1 VYWVFDSTGNRNVGQ
16 LVRYDFQQPHGPGSM
31 DHSIASVR
39 RFIEVEL
46 ETSNE
51 ALEQAGVHAGM
62 VVHPT
67 TRDLYIAVPGKNH
80 ILKVDAD
87 SGQFARTAREEYPI
101 YSNRLPSFEYSI
113 WECVKQ
119 SIFASQINQPSG
131 LVFSLD
137 YERLFVAERGTGS
150 ILVYEVETQELLST
164 IRTEFRTMGGLAISP
179 NGGEL
184 YFVDA
189 DTNTLQSISI
199 IRVCDQVYASRTN
212 PEYKRELERAKVVLG
227 VSDPFILLPTTDT
240 TKCTV
245 DPIVPDT
252 AFFDQVHD
260 DTGYASDNP
269 DVQSVNAGMNAAA
282 ALLANRTDC
291 EVDSDLN
298 FDALLLGGYYCHTC
312 LPDQHLLCGGGTTV
326 DGDTST
332 PGSCTNVQWEGYIC
346 DNEFQIV
353 ENTNTE
359 LPGRTYYQ
367 IQTMNGTNVDSST
380 LVLKRGVTYTFQ
392 MDVDDVVC
400 LTTTAQSKNE
410 LMIEESVSLG
420 CVTQFDG
427 PLIFNVGSRE
437 MTALQINDGKP
448 SASPSESPS
457 ASDSPSAK
465 PSAAPSETPSA
476 RPSESPS
483 AKPSG
488 SPSVSSAAPSAAPST
503 SPSVEGQCEDNS
515 TVQFKVPKNNGKKK
529 ETKCKNI
536 KEKDCDTTFKLKKKV
551 DGVSKGKPQDFCQ
564 ETCNPTL
571 CCKDG
576 TDKDYKIKTKN
587 GEKMRGKFSCQKIK
601 EEDYCKGKLRT
612 GEKLKDVCKRSC
624 GKCD

>member
-1 VYWVFDSTGNRNVGQ
+1 
-16 LVRYDFQQPHGPGSM
+16 
-31 DHSIASVR
+31 
-39 RFIEVEL
+39 
-46 ETSNE
+46 
-51 ALEQAGVHAGM
+51 
-62 VVHPT
+62 
-67 TRDLYIAVPGKNH
+67 
-80 ILKVDAD
+80 
-87 SGQFARTAREEYPI
+87 
-101 YSNRLPSFEYSI
+101 
-113 WECVKQ
+113 
-119 SIFASQINQPSG
+119 
-131 LVFSLD
+131 
-137 YERLFVAERGTGS
+137 
-150 ILVYEVETQELLST
+150 
-164 IRTEFRTMGGLAISP
+164 MG
-179 NGGEL
+179 
-184 YFVDA
+184 
-189 DTNTLQSISI
+189 
-199 IRVCDQVYASRTN
+199 
-212 PEYKRELERAKVVLG
+212 
-227 VSDPFILLPTTDT
+227 
-240 TKCTV
+240 
-245 DPIVPDT
+245 
-252 AFFDQVHD
+252 
-260 DTGYASDNP
+260 
-269 DVQSVNAGMNAAA
+269 
-282 ALLANRTDC
+282 C

-392 MDVDDVVC
+392 MNVDDVVC
-400 LTTTAQSKNE
+400 LTTTAQSTNE

-448 SASPSESPS
+448 SASPSE
-457 ASDSPSAK
+457 SPSAK

-503 SPSVEGQCEDNS
+503 SPSVEGQCEDNP
-515 TVQFKVPKNNGKKK
+515 TVRFKVPKNNGKKK
-529 ETKCKNI
+529 KTKCKNI
-536 KEKDCDTTFKLKKKV
+536 KEKDCGTQFKFKNKV
-551 DGVSKGKPQDFCQ
+551 DGVVSKGKPQDLCQ

-576 TDKDYKIKTKN
+576 TDKDYKIKNKKGKN
-587 GEKMRGKFSCQKIK
+587 VKGEFNCKKIK
-601 EEDYCKGKLRT
+601 KKGYCKGKLRT
-612 GEKLKDVCKRSC
+612 GEKLKDICKRSC